1 MKPIHS
7 TLVSKLKTLNPKSE
21 MIIIALIGSSSLPSS
36 TLSTK
41 IIFYYNM
48 RIEKGIPMALDV
60 ARIPSTLAP
69 STTKTR
75 PPAASIL
82 ARSSGL
88 SGCKKL
94 NNFKIETPI
103 FSNLYKNTT
112 L

>member
-94 NNFKIETPI
+94 NNFKI
-103 FSNLYKNTT
+103 
-112 L
+112 